1 MPLPGVTAA
10 HLSPVGFGIQTQQG
24 MAVRRRGL
32 CWDIIPYWEGAAEAD
47 HEVLCWV
54 MDIPSP
60 SLVAMAVPPH
70 TVELSRAL
78 CATGMDFHKELHR
91 IEAKEGLRGR
101 KLQKAL
107 ESFAW
112 NITVLKVRGARC
124 ASVPSTAGSPAGV
137 QGSETS
143 IEEMLQKC
151 GLVAVHDNPEPSTS
165 LCCMAWPC
173 TGGGTEGL
181 SNVAAFPDVF
191 SPRQGQADLL
201 KHAKAEALDNLWQ
214 IHNAGQSCGIG
225 RNGLASPEPS
235 RLRAPLEPIP
245 EAEGGSDAASC

>member
-1 MPLPGVTAA
+1 MKLNFIQLRGRRVREYTSTKTTGIKAIDEVFRTATQPLREATDLRENVQNALVSFKELCGLTPAANMKQCILTVAAWLLHSDSAPSVTLNLAEQYPPMEA
-10 HLSPVGFGIQTQQG
+10 QGPIPDLLRKVLTAYETMIQTSRTLIESADAVHSKLIQAQQ
-24 MAVRRRGL
+24 A
-32 CWDIIPYWEGAAEAD
+32 
-47 HEVLCWV
+47 
-54 MDIPSP
+54 
-60 SLVAMAVPPH
+60 
-70 TVELSRAL
+70 
-78 CATGMDFHKELHR
+78 GMDFHKELHR

-112 NITVLKVRGARC
+112 NITVLK
-124 ASVPSTAGSPAGV
+124 
-137 QGSETS
+137 
-143 IEEMLQKC
+143 
-151 GLVAVHDNPEPSTS
+151 
-165 LCCMAWPC
+165 
-173 TGGGTEGL
+173 
-181 SNVAAFPDVF
+181 
-191 SPRQGQADLL
+191 GQADLL